1 MYVPYFD
8 DDDIVIVVYDKGDDN
23 DGVLAMLRTASVR
36 TVGLLTFEERK
47 DKFWY
52 WLLIISSSP
61 ESRRSGSFHYF
72 LIITDSN

>member
-1 MYVPYFD
+1 MTSKTMYVPYFD

-47 DKFWY
+47 DKF
-52 WLLIISSSP
+52 
-61 ESRRSGSFHYF
+61 
-72 LIITDSN
+72 